1 MEGHRVLVRAGSGLP
16 ATDPNSGLLSATLAQ
31 NAGLNARI
39 ALPEAIAAGRHCR
52 SILKAIAVTSVDAN
66 VWEFWFWRNSRFQQ
80 TGHPDQEDFAGWYL
94 FGAAGKQ
101 IAGTGLAYA
110 YADGLNLVIEDEE
123 AGANPAGGGF
133 LNVTLVNRSAGAK
146 TANGWFFVTF
156 ALEPTVAF

>member
-1 MEGHRVLVRAGSGLP
+1 VEGHRVLVRAGSGLP
-16 ATDPNSGLLSATLAQ
+16 STDPNSGLLAATLAQ

-39 ALPEAIAAGRHCR
+39 VLPEAIAAGRHCR
-52 SILKAIAVTSVDAN
+52 SILKAIAVTSVDGNA
-66 VWEFWFWRNSRFQQ
+66 WDWFVWRNSRCQQ
-80 TGHPDQEDFAGWYL
+80 AGHPDQEDFAGWVVQP
-94 FGAAGKQ
+94 AGKQ
-101 IAGTGLAYA
+101 IGATGLFYA
-110 YADGLNLVIEDEE
+110 YSEGLNIVIEDEE